1 MTNRFYAIFIAPLGS
16 EYEKAQIYYTI
27 KKNYLEQISR
37 SNEDETE
44 EPTESS
50 LLLTTELAVRLSTTV
65 STSIQAASK
74 NHEPI
79 NMRELLGE
87 DAIGNFDQIIID
99 HDNDGSIIVTKKR
112 KVKFQCFS
120 FDCLA
125 YQLYLPVN

>member
-1 MTNRFYAIFIAPLGS
+1 MK
-16 EYEKAQIYYTI
+16 KAQIYYTI

-37 SNEDETE
+37 ANEDETE
-44 EPTESS
+44 DPTENS

-65 STSIQAASK
+65 STSVQAASK

-112 KVKFQCFS
+112 KVKFLCLS
-120 FDCLA
+120 FD
-125 YQLYLPVN
+125 Y